1 LIKYFGSFLKK
12 HNPFTLPRLK
22 ACVAFVRK
30 SWKSIALLA
39 PALILLYYGIGSFA
53 SNHIDKQTDLDYARS
68 ERGLTVVDAAASLIR
83 HEVDDHLWTPNLP
96 IIFPGYILD
105 NMPAFQS
112 GIIWSER
119 VLAKTLKHSFDSKD
133 LDKAAELLDYPTNI
147 WLLSKKNN
155 LSLAPSSGAQ
165 YRKARQAM
173 LQFNEKQNAPIDDK
187 AFLLSVLKQIQKK
200 FGAIDASLQRQVQE
214 ESSGWFDFKA
224 DDVFYT
230 NQGRLYGFYVFLK
243 ALAQDYK
250 ELIVQAD
257 QYQAW
262 TSVLKTLEDGLATDP
277 FIVRNGTPDAFLTP
291 NHLIVLDFYT
301 LKAQYGLAQ
310 IAAALSKETDDA
322 DSH

>member
-1 LIKYFGSFLKK
+1 
-12 HNPFTLPRLK
+12 
-22 ACVAFVRK
+22 
-30 SWKSIALLA
+30 
-39 PALILLYYGIGSFA
+39 
-53 SNHIDKQTDLDYARS
+53 
-68 ERGLTVVDAAASLIR
+68 
-83 HEVDDHLWTPNLP
+83 
-96 IIFPGYILD
+96 
-105 NMPAFQS
+105 MPAFQS